1 MNGISRGL
9 WIGCTLSVSACRS
22 EAPAAA
28 QEPEPVAVTCATAV
42 ARTLGD
48 TVTVR
53 GTVRARP
60 DRMALVSSLVA
71 GRIREIA
78 VHEGQAVRRGQRIA
92 EIDEP
97 SLGPA
102 VQAAAAAVATSQA
115 ELRVATS
122 ALERTRRL
130 ESQGVASRREVEET
144 QAREAVAAAELRSA
158 SARRETASG
167 QASASKVASPMDG
180 VVVRVLRNRGES
192 VDGSPASAIA
202 EIADLALLELRAD
215 LAPADLVRV
224 TEGVAAQVE
233 IDAAPGHTLAATL
246 VAISA
251 AVDELTGRG
260 AIRIAIDSQAIA
272 QAGLHLRLGLHG
284 RAVIELPKAP
294 GATVGVAI
302 AAAAVRR
309 AQDGRAEV
317 VVCRAEE
324 GKISAQVRPVELG
337 GRIGED
343 VAVTAGVIAGEQV
356 VIDHVLGLED
366 GTPLR
371 LAPVGQGPR

>member
-1 MNGISRGL
+1 
-9 WIGCTLSVSACRS
+9 
-22 EAPAAA
+22 
-28 QEPEPVAVTCATAV
+28 VTCATAV